1 MRKKNRIFFWVI
13 FLIFLSI
20 VSLLP
25 FLFSPYGEIR
35 VPLLSIFFFFCG
47 IFLTLIIFSLL
58 FSVRD
63 LIFLPPPSPSKT
75 QFPFLYWAREEVR
88 KFNQELL
95 RELEKKEEELR
106 KLRKNLLSLNLE
118 LIEREKLAS
127 LAKMASGVVH
137 EIKTPLS
144 VILTSLYLLKKKKLF
159 LPEAEKHIK
168 IIEEEIAKINE
179 ISDSLL
185 KLAKSSAE
193 VPLHW
198 VNIKDAIEEIVEEL
212 KLSGKL
218 ENVEVKNLL
227 PHDFPPIF
235 ANLSSLREIFQN
247 LFLNAVEAMEG
258 KGEIRVY
265 GKKSGERAHVYI
277 EDNGPGIS
285 KLDLPKVF
293 DPFFTTKPG
302 GTGLG
307 LAVTYALV
315 KGCKGDIRV
324 ESEEGRGTKFELIF
338 PAKV

>member
-1 MRKKNRIFFWVI
+1 M
-13 FLIFLSI
+13 
-20 VSLLP
+20 
-25 FLFSPYGEIR
+25 
-35 VPLLSIFFFFCG
+35 
-47 IFLTLIIFSLL
+47 
-58 FSVRD
+58 
-63 LIFLPPPSPSKT
+63 
-75 QFPFLYWAREEVR
+75 
-88 KFNQELL
+88 
-95 RELEKKEEELR
+95 EKKEEELR

-159 LPEAEKHIK
+159 LPEAEKQIK

-179 ISDSLL
+179 MSDSLL

-198 VNIKDAIEEIVEEL
+198 VNIKDAIKEIAEEL
-212 KLSGKL
+212 RLSGKL

-227 PHDFPPIF
+227 PDDFPPIF

-258 KGEIRVY
+258 KGEICVY
-265 GKKSGERAHVYI
+265 GKKSGEKVHVYI
-277 EDNGPGIS
+277 KDNGPGIS
-285 KLDLPKVF
+285 KLDLPKIF

-324 ESEEGRGTKFELIF
+324 ESEEGKGTTFELIF
-338 PAKV
+338 SAKV